1 MKKEPIKVVVNE
13 NGKLTKYVIPPSK
26 AKQRIDN
33 VCDLVDCY
41 IDEEI
46 TQNELVDKLVRLA
59 GKPIITISEMEYTV
73 YENTENFIAK
83 HSEDY
88 GLFLCSRERKAEWAM
103 KDGVVNTRSDWV
115 DVTDLTELKV
125 WEYNLLVE
133 KLNIHYPHYPIE
145 RLEGRFV

>member
-1 MKKEPIKVVVNE
+1 MEMKKTAAKKTAAKKT
-13 NGKLTKYVIPPSK
+13 KLN
-26 AKQRIDN
+26 RI
-33 VCDLVDCY
+33 CDLVDCY

-46 TQNELVDKLVRLA
+46 TKNELVDKLVRLV

-88 GLFLCSRERKAEWAM
+88 GWLFLCSRERKA
-103 KDGVVNTRSDWV
+103 GSDWV

-145 RLEGRFV
+145 TLEGRFV

>member
-1 MKKEPIKVVVNE
+1 MEMKKTAAKKTAAKKT
-13 NGKLTKYVIPPSK
+13 KLN
-26 AKQRIDN
+26 RI
-33 VCDLVDCY
+33 CDLVDCY

-46 TQNELVDKLVRLA
+46 TQDELVDKLVRLA

-133 KLNIHYPHYPIE
+133 KLNIHYPHYSIE
-145 RLEGRFV
+145 TLEGRFV